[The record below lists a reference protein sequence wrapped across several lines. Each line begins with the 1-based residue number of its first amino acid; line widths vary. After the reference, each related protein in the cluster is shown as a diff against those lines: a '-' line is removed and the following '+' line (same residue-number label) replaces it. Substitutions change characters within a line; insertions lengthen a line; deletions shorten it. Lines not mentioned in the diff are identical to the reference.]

1 MSSAFRRAALCLLV
15 AAAPAARADFIDLWA
30 NKIDMPVN
38 KAPRSGQSK
47 LLLIPVQIDY
57 TGPNGK
63 LPALDVARLTTF
75 FTGAPAV
82 ETLNFKGFFQAASN
96 KKFTPDVKVAP
107 LVRYDGCPAM
117 LAGSADCTITRGD
130 VSALKAGMDFV
141 RDVFRR
147 VHDEGKVDFG
157 QFDANGLGG
166 EPDGYADGV
175 MLIVNLP
182 DIGLAFPISYVNS
195 GSNLAGGTGG
205 PLVLDGIKIPYV
217 AIGGSSTVAGKVAFE
232 YVMLHEFGHV
242 LGLADLY
249 HEHSFIGTDTYPKWE
264 GLHFSLMGDY
274 PYDERATLP
283 DAESRRALNWQ
294 ETKLISGTET
304 VTLQPA
310 AAGGAV
316 VKLGQLGANRQEY
329 FLAEVRGPV
338 GPLDLLSD
346 GAGKP
351 AWGLA
356 VYHVDWSRGPKAAQ
370 GAWTERL
377 IDCLDCDPFRPFIR
391 NLESSN
397 QWGLVFAGPMRPSSS
412 SGGRIGI
419 SDDGVLFTNTG
430 LASLDN
436 PGPLSVSNH
445 YTSTNFY
452 DGSQS
457 GIRIDNV
464 QLNADHSVT
473 ATFTAPFVAD
483 PCADVTCAPLEQC
496 VRSGP
501 RMGNCDAITLPVA
514 DGGVPDAGTAT
525 STPPPVKTLD
535 GGCSTTS
542 GAAALLPLAIAVALL
557 AFRRRRA

>member
-1 MSSAFRRAALCLLV
+1 MSSAIRRAALCLLI

-30 NKIDMPVN
+30 NKADMPLN

-57 TGPNGK
+57 TGPKGK
-63 LPALDVARLTTF
+63 LPALDLARLGTF
-75 FTGAPAV
+75 FTAAPTAD
-82 ETLNFKGFFQAASN
+82 TLSFKGFFGIASGR
-96 KKFTPDVKVAP
+96 KFAPDVTVAP

-117 LAGSADCTITRGD
+117 LASSADCTIGRGD
-130 VSALKAGMDFV
+130 ISSLKSGMDFV

-147 VHDEGKVDFG
+147 THEEGKVDFS

-175 MLIVNLP
+175 MLVINLP
-182 DIGLAFPISYVNS
+182 DIGLAFPIAYVNS

-205 PLVLDGIKIPYV
+205 ALVLDGIKIPYV
-217 AIGGSSTVAGKVAFE
+217 AIGGSSLSAGKTSFE
-232 YVMLHEFGHV
+232 YVILHEFGHV

-249 HEHSFIGTDTYPKWE
+249 YEHPFVGTDSFPAWQ

-294 ETKLISGTET
+294 ETKLISGTQT
-304 VTLQPA
+304 LTLQPA

-316 VKLGQLGANRQEY
+316 VKLGQMDDTRKEY

-338 GPLDLLSD
+338 GPYDKLTD

-356 VYHVDWSRGPKAAQ
+356 VYHVDWSRGPKAEA

-377 IDCLDCDPFRPFIR
+377 ISCLDCNPFRPFIR

-397 QWGLVFAGPMRPSSS
+397 QWGLVFAGPLRPLGT
-412 SGGRIGI
+412 SGGRAGI
-419 SDDGVLFTNTG
+419 ADDGVLFTNSG
-430 LASLDN
+430 LVSLDN
-436 PGPLSVSNH
+436 PGTLSVNNR
-445 YTSTNFY
+445 YTSTNYY
-452 DGSQS
+452 DGSRS
-457 GIRIDNV
+457 DIRIENV

-473 ATFTAPFVAD
+473 ATFTAPLVAD

-496 VRSGP
+496 VRGGP
-501 RMGNCDAITLPVA
+501 RAGNCDPYAPPVA
-514 DGGVPDAGTAT
+514 DGGTADAGAPPV
-525 STPPPVKTLD
+525 TPPGTQPLN
-535 GGCSTTS
+535 GGCSTST
-542 GAAALLPLAIAVALL
+542 GALSMLPFALALSVLAL
-557 AFRRRRA
+557 RRRRT